1 MRIKVLRSNPPVLR
15 CWIRR
20 YWFKRV
26 IGGCMEGWWQWLACT
41 SGLPIA
47 QRTKCNRLSSSQIL
61 EMMLNRVKKH
71 TRCDLL
77 QFAQELAQT
86 ICQARSG
93 KPHFWNVLVLYRHC
107 PNSFRASPLCQ
118 TGKRGKKCPK
128 PPWQALTP
136 PGNMGKKS
144 ASNHP
149 GKPLQPRA
157 MWEKSAPNH
166 PGKAFQ
172 FTPPA
177 PPYGQCPYRNN
188 TFQKGASLIFCCNSY
203 L

>member
-71 TRCDLL
+71 ARCDLL

-86 ICQARSG
+86 ICQARLG
-93 KPHFWNVLVLYRHC
+93 KPLFEMCWFYMGIAQIALEPPLPPSVKRANVE
-107 PNSFRASPLCQ
+107 
-118 TGKRGKKCPK
+118 KKCPK
-128 PPWQALTP
+128 PSWQA
-136 PGNMGKKS
+136 
-144 ASNHP
+144 
-149 GKPLQPRA
+149 
-157 MWEKSAPNH
+157 
-166 PGKAFQ
+166 
-172 FTPPA
+172 FTPPHPLRA
-177 PPYGQCPYRNN
+177 MPIWKQLIYK
-188 TFQKGASLIFCCNSY
+188 KGLP
-203 L
+203 